1 MTTDVL
7 CPTCNTVSHFEDLE
21 RDADGFCSTCDY
33 PLFWA
38 NRTAFAEPGRVS
50 NERIGLRRLPGTE
63 GWAIPQQILC
73 PVCGEPNLLTE
84 DYCVRDG
91 AELRPKPPPPEDVPE
106 PAPPDVEPVQVR
118 AQRDWLPLLVIA
130 AFVVVGLVVWLVTA
144 YVIY

>member
-7 CPTCNTVSHFEDLE
+7 CPTCNTVSHFDDLE
-21 RDADGFCSTCDY
+21 RDAEGFCSTCDY

-38 NRTAFAEPGRVS
+38 NRTAFAAPSGVS

-91 AELRPKPPPPEDVPE
+91 AELRPKPPPPQYVPE
-106 PAPPDVEPVQVR
+106 PPPPDVEPVQAR
-118 AQRDWLPLLVIA
+118 AKRDWLPLIVGA
-130 AFVVVGLVVWLVTA
+130 GFVVVGLAVWLVAA
-144 YVIY
+144 YVVY